1 MHGNDDGASL
11 ARHILLSMPTPSEQK
26 ALAFIAIVILLGGAV
41 RVLRAGSSTPPTPL
55 EQQAL
60 ARQATAADSAT
71 RGAKRGKT
79 SRRGKSV
86 RASRDTMPVIVA
98 GVASVPPTFAR
109 PDRPFDHTPYGFNAR
124 PGFSPATPRID
135 TDLNGRRP
143 AAAPPA
149 PRGAGKPLPGAPV
162 DMDLASAQ
170 EIEALP
176 RIGPTLARRIVA
188 NRDSLGAF
196 GSLDKLRRVKGMGP
210 AALDRLA
217 PLVTFGGRTAS
228 RAAPP

>member
-1 MHGNDDGASL
+1 
-11 ARHILLSMPTPSEQK
+11 MPTPSEQK

-41 RVLRAGSSTPPTPL
+41 RVLRAGSSAPPTAL

-60 ARQATAADSAT
+60 ARQATAADSAS

-79 SRRGKSV
+79 SRRGKSA
-86 RASRDTMPVIVA
+86 RTLRDTMPVVVG
-98 GVASVPPTFAR
+98 GVASVPRTFAR
-109 PDRPFDHTPYGFNAR
+109 PDRPFDHTPYGVVAR
-124 PGFSPATPRID
+124 PGFSPTTPRVD
-135 TDLNGRRP
+135 TDVNGMRP
-143 AAAPPA
+143 AAAPA
-149 PRGAGKPLPGAPV
+149 AAGGSRKPLPGAPV

-176 RIGPTLARRIVA
+176 RIGPALARRIVA

-196 GSLDKLRRVKGMGP
+196 GSLDKLRRVKGLGP
-210 AALDRLA
+210 ASLDRLA
-217 PLVTFGGRTAS
+217 PLVTFGGRAAP